1 MSRDANGKQP
11 EITADKLIE
20 FITTLK
26 LIEQRNRP
34 GKAPVKL
41 SEVMKEG
48 PAEVDALFEALMR
61 RIETAPDPRPADPGK
76 GG

>member
-1 MSRDANGKQP
+1 MSRHANRNQP
-11 EITADKLIE
+11 EITADKLVE

-34 GKAPVKL
+34 GKTPVKL
-41 SEVMKEG
+41 SEIMKES

-61 RIETAPDPRPADPGK
+61 RIETAPDP
-76 GG
+76 

>member
-1 MSRDANGKQP
+1 MSRDANGNQP
-11 EITADKLIE
+11 EISADKLVE

-34 GKAPVKL
+34 GKTPVKL
-41 SEVMKEG
+41 SEIMKES

-61 RIETAPDPRPADPGK
+61 RIETAPDP
-76 GG
+76 